1 MKRAR
6 DKKTDISVGKEIL
19 TDYQIARYGEAD
31 TIDRFMY
38 FSLPSQ
44 PKYIRDKFKIA
55 IANMGREQKK
65 ALTYEAIKLRIDMWK
80 HDEVYYS
87 V

>member
-1 MKRAR
+1 MKKAR
-6 DKKTDISVGKEIL
+6 DKKIDISVGKEIL

-31 TIDRFMY
+31 TIDRFLY

-55 IANMGREQKK
+55 IANMTREQKK
-65 ALTYEAIKLRIDMWK
+65 KLTYDAIKIRIDMWK
-80 HDEVYYS
+80 SDEEYYK
-87 V
+87 